1 MPSGCEPA
9 QSRSGRRERVP
20 DSAGLAGRRGRA
32 RRARP
37 RGRRRDRGLAHL
49 DEGLARGGRRAPL
62 PALAETVAGRGRL
75 RRGNAR
81 RDCRPPLG
89 RARPAPRQLPCRRPR
104 SHGREKPS
112 PPRDRPGTAGKG
124 GRVGARS
131 ECVETRAARLPAQPA
146 GARAVRALRLPARGL
161 PRKSLPARRG
171 AGRRRPDGLRRDA
184 YTATVTGL
192 VHHYGLIALFLIV
205 MFESGGVPLPG
216 ETALVAAAIYASQ
229 GKLNIV
235 EVIAVA
241 AAAAIIGDNLGYWIG
256 RTGGRRVLE
265 RFGPIRRWSERVPP
279 WSERF
284 FARHGSKTI
293 FIARFFSVLRVTA
306 AWLAGISRMHWWT
319 FFLWNAAGGICWAA
333 LVGLVAYYVG
343 HAAADAIG
351 RY

>member
-1 MPSGCEPA
+1 
-9 QSRSGRRERVP
+9 
-20 DSAGLAGRRGRA
+20 
-32 RRARP
+32 
-37 RGRRRDRGLAHL
+37 
-49 DEGLARGGRRAPL
+49 
-62 PALAETVAGRGRL
+62 
-75 RRGNAR
+75 
-81 RDCRPPLG
+81 
-89 RARPAPRQLPCRRPR
+89 
-104 SHGREKPS
+104 
-112 PPRDRPGTAGKG
+112 
-124 GRVGARS
+124 
-131 ECVETRAARLPAQPA
+131 
-146 GARAVRALRLPARGL
+146 
-161 PRKSLPARRG
+161 
-171 AGRRRPDGLRRDA
+171 
-184 YTATVTGL
+184 VTGL

-265 RFGPIRRWSERVPP
+265 RFGPIRRWSERVLP

-284 FARHGSKTI
+284 FERHGSKTI

-319 FFLWNAAGGICWAA
+319 FFVWNAAGGICWAA

-351 RY
+351 RYGLYGGAAIVVVLALVLGALHFWRKRVLRAETES